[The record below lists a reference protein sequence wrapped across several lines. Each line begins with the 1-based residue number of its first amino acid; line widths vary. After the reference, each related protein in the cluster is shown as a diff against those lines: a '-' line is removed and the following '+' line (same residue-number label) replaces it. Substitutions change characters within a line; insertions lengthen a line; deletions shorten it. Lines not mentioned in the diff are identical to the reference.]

1 MTVRNRQK
9 KNQRIL
15 GKVFFVLYIAF
26 LIYFLIF
33 SERYGREPG
42 SAAYSYNLL
51 PFKEIQRFWTYRYQL
66 GFGAVFTNLIGNILI
81 FVPFGFFLPL
91 ASKFRSMAM
100 TVFLSFGLSLCVEM
114 IQFITQVGSFDVD
127 DLILNT
133 LGGLIGYYLFTS
145 FHKASLKRYRQTH
158 RKKQS

>member
-51 PFKEIQRFWTYRYQL
+51 PFKEIQRFWTYRDQL
-66 GFGAVFTNLIGNILI
+66 GFPSDF
-81 FVPFGFFLPL
+81 
-91 ASKFRSMAM
+91 SCR
-100 TVFLSFGLSLCVEM
+100 
-114 IQFITQVGSFDVD
+114 
-127 DLILNT
+127 
-133 LGGLIGYYLFTS
+133 
-145 FHKASLKRYRQTH
+145 
-158 RKKQS
+158 

>member
-1 MTVRNRQK
+1 
-9 KNQRIL
+9 
-15 GKVFFVLYIAF
+15 
-26 LIYFLIF
+26 
-33 SERYGREPG
+33 
-42 SAAYSYNLL
+42 
-51 PFKEIQRFWTYRYQL
+51 
-66 GFGAVFTNLIGNILI
+66 
-81 FVPFGFFLPL
+81 
-91 ASKFRSMAM
+91 M